1 MRLILIRDY
10 SDWTVDRF
18 NVIRTDIEPQLIVE
32 HGLDHAHATAWMEA
46 MDADGCRWRVDI

>member
-32 HGLDHAHATAWMEA
+32 HGLDHTHATAWMKA
-46 MDADGCRWRVDI
+46 MDTDGG

>member
-32 HGLDHAHATAWMEA
+32 ARVGSHSCNCV
-46 MDADGCRWRVDI
+46 DGGNGHRWRLDF